1 MPQENGGK
9 QISGRKPLDRERPEI
24 YLPANEKK
32 THAKMKIQRKNDNEK
47 SARKRKSKVSGW
59 LGIRLSSLLFG
70 GWLTSKLDKRTPKI
84 GNV

>member
-9 QISGRKPLDRERPEI
+9 QISGRKPQDRERPEI

-59 LGIRLSSLLFG
+59 LGISLSILLCG
-70 GWLTSKLDKRTPKI
+70 GWLASKVDIRTSEM
-84 GNV
+84 GNF